1 MLDLKQLKYFI
12 VCAETG
18 SISEAAKLLYTTQ
31 PSVSKAIKALEEE
44 MGIVLFERMP
54 RGIALTAKGRE
65 AYRYACRIINDS
77 RILEEMSHG
86 NMAKYLRISLNPS
99 SWFTNQFVEFYKE
112 NYDKDY
118 HFEIYTAGVRTVMER
133 VRDYLS
139 DIGFVYVMEQQKK
152 EFQYELAKNKLV
164 FTVMQESTATFYPG
178 KLNILDQE
186 AADRENAQTV
196 NMEAMKNF
204 RFIQNFRDEFLE
216 LGEKEK
222 RSVFSWE
229 NLNVSIITNSDYI
242 MEKMLDHGSLAN
254 ISGDSLTPGKTPSR
268 PGICL
273 TNESDKIM
281 FGYVKREKTPLS
293 DLAMKF
299 LDYVKQ
305 ELIG

>member
-1 MLDLKQLKYFI
+1 
-12 VCAETG
+12 
-18 SISEAAKLLYTTQ
+18 
-31 PSVSKAIKALEEE
+31 
-44 MGIVLFERMP
+44 
-54 RGIALTAKGRE
+54 
-65 AYRYACRIINDS
+65 
-77 RILEEMSHG
+77 
-86 NMAKYLRISLNPS
+86 
-99 SWFTNQFVEFYKE
+99 
-112 NYDKDY
+112 
-118 HFEIYTAGVRTVMER
+118 
-133 VRDYLS
+133 
-139 DIGFVYVMEQQKK
+139 MEQQKK

-186 AADRENAQTV
+186 AADREKAQTV

-242 MEKMLDHGSLAN
+242 MEKMLDHSSLAN

-273 TNESDKIM
+273 TNESSKIM

-299 LDYVKQ
+299 LDYVN
-305 ELIG
+305 